1 MSTALTLVIGNK
13 NYSSW
18 SLRPWLLLRHFA
30 IAFDEICLTLDTPQ
44 FYAQIADFS
53 PAGRVPVLI
62 DNGQHIWD
70 SLAICETVNERYL
83 DGRGWP
89 SDSHARAAAR
99 SVSAEMHSG
108 FTAMRRELPMNCVKR
123 VRGFVP
129 GDQARRDID
138 RIKQLWRDTRS
149 QYGGSG
155 SFLFGDFSIAD
166 AMFAPV
172 VLRFVSYDVALEGI
186 ERDYVQTL
194 LKLPALRDWLH
205 DAAQE
210 TDKSELHERMTP

>member
-18 SLRPWLLLRHFA
+18 SLRPWLVMRHFDV
-30 IAFDEICLTLDTPQ
+30 AFDEVRLTLDTPE
-44 FYAQIADFS
+44 FHARIAEYS
-53 PAGRVPVLI
+53 PAGRVPVLV
-62 DNGQHIWD
+62 DGALSVWD

-89 SDSHARAAAR
+89 ADSNARAAAR
-99 SVSAEMHSG
+99 TISAEMHSG

-123 VRGFVP
+123 AHGFMPGADASQDIARVR
-129 GDQARRDID
+129 
-138 RIKQLWRDTRS
+138 QLWRETREK
-149 QYGGSG
+149 YGAGG
-155 SFLFGDFSIAD
+155 PFLFGDFSIAD
-166 AMFAPV
+166 AMYAPV
-172 VLRFVSYDVALEGI
+172 VLRFITYDVAVDGI
-186 ERDYVQTL
+186 ERDYVGTIL
-194 LKLPALRDWLH
+194 EIPALREWLH